1 MFSQNPGCVHWT
13 PVPMQHVTFH
23 TMGASKAAKRSEVL
37 GLADI
42 VQRLEEE
49 IALGLLRPRER
60 LVEDEL
66 LSRFGVKRHIV
77 RQVLAELE
85 LMGIVTRRPNRG
97 ATVRDFTADEI
108 EQIYFVRELLERA
121 AIEVMPLPAGV
132 AVVTTLDDLHTRH
145 CVAVKAGRLRDVFRL
160 NLEFHQTLFE
170 ACGNAPLTEAISQ
183 FAFKAHA
190 IRSYTIGD
198 PNLLARVCKEHA
210 QMIKLMRGS
219 DRPALVKLVS
229 EHKQPAKLAYI
240 QASRRMERGIE
251 AGAPE
256 ALRRS
261 PAPRPQG
268 KRGSGSG
275 LSPARARKSRSQP
288 SSA

>member
-1 MFSQNPGCVHWT
+1 MAPRT
-13 PVPMQHVTFH
+13 A
-23 TMGASKAAKRSEVL
+23 ASTSEVL

-66 LSRFGVKRHIV
+66 LTRFDVKRHVV

-97 ATVRDFTADEI
+97 ATVRDFTTHEI

-121 AIEVMPLPAGV
+121 AIEVMPLPVGG
-132 AVVTTLDDLHTRH
+132 AVVKALEDIHARH
-145 CVAVKAGRLRDVFRL
+145 CAAVKAGRLRDVFRL

-170 ACGNAPLTEAISQ
+170 ACGNAPLTEAIAQ

-198 PNLLARVCKEHA
+198 PTLLARVCKEHA
-210 QMIKLMRGS
+210 QMVKLIRGT
-219 DRPALVKLVS
+219 DRRALIKLVS
-229 EHKQPAKLAYI
+229 EHKQPAKIAYL
-240 QASRRMERGIE
+240 QASRRMEG
-251 AGAPE
+251 G
-256 ALRRS
+256 LDVGS
-261 PAPRPQG
+261 PAPARLAPAARTRG

-275 LSPARARKSRSQP
+275 LAPSRARKSRSHP

>member
-1 MFSQNPGCVHWT
+1 MVTSKTTKSSQVPGI
-13 PVPMQHVTFH
+13 
-23 TMGASKAAKRSEVL
+23 
-37 GLADI
+37 ADI

-49 IALGLLRPRER
+49 IALGLLRPREC

-66 LSRFGVKRHIV
+66 LSRFNVKRHIV

-97 ATVRDFTADEI
+97 AIIRDFTSHEF

-121 AIEVMPLPAGV
+121 AIEVMPLPADS
-132 AVVTTLDDLHTRH
+132 AVIRTLGKLHQRH
-145 CVAVKAGRLRDVFRL
+145 LAAAKAGLLRDVFRL
-160 NLEFHQTLFE
+160 NLEFHKAFFE
-170 ACGNAPLTEAISQ
+170 ACGNAPLADAISQ
-183 FAFKAHA
+183 FAFKSYA

-210 QMIKLMRGS
+210 QMIKLLSGGS
-219 DRPALVKLVS
+219 RQALINLVS
-229 EHKQPAKLAYI
+229 DHKQPAKLAYI
-240 QASRRMERGIE
+240 QASRRIE
-251 AGAPE
+251 AGLEP
-256 ALRRS
+256 ALPAS
-261 PAPRPQG
+261 PARPVQRQG

-275 LSPARARKSRSQP
+275 LAPARARKSESHP